1 MILYKSFKLFTVERI
16 ITKSFARLMGRGT
29 HRGFITYEE
38 LSKSLG
44 KRNLS
49 DENLAQAFI
58 HILDENISLVEK
70 KSDFKTLRKKD
81 NSTKEE
87 GKTIEK
93 SDDPIRMYLREMGGV
108 ELLSREGEI
117 AIAKRIEAGKDV
129 MLIALSQS
137 PITAQQFFE
146 WDEKLQKD
154 EILVREI
161 IDIDT
166 NYMEDENTGQSA
178 KQKNSGQEDT
188 SESEEDDFNPTLAA
202 METEIKPKVLK
213 TVNTL
218 TKEYNKLIKYQKEKL
233 ECVLNSQIFSNS
245 KEKTYDK
252 IVNDILEN
260 IKSLQLSPS
269 VLENLV
275 QKHYVENKKI
285 ISLEGNLLRLAMD
298 QKIPRNEFIKFYVGN
313 EINPNL
319 KKFLDTNAEWK
330 KFFEKNKNEFKNI
343 RDRLIEISH
352 KLGISVTDF
361 KKLVSRIQK
370 GEKESRVAKKEM
382 VEANL
387 RLVISIA
394 KKYTNRGLQFLD
406 LIQEGNIGL
415 MKAVDKFEYRRG
427 YKFSTYATW
436 WIRQAIT
443 RSIAD
448 QARTIRI
455 PVHMIETINKIVRT
469 QRLILSEFGR
479 EATPEELANKLRMP
493 LDKVRKV
500 LKISKEPV
508 SLEKPVGDEEDSS
521 LGDFIEDTKALAP
534 LEQAIKSNLGEAT
547 TKILSTLTPREERVL
562 RMRFGVGMN
571 TDHTLEEVGL
581 QFSVTRERIRQ
592 IEAKALRKLKHPSRS
607 KQLKSFLES

>member
-1 MILYKSFKLFTVERI
+1 
-16 ITKSFARLMGRGT
+16 MGRGT

-38 LSKSLG
+38 LNKSLG

-49 DENLAQAFI
+49 NDNLEQAFM
-58 HILDENISLVEK
+58 HILNENVSLVEK
-70 KSDFKTLRKKD
+70 KSDFKALRKKD
-81 NSTKEE
+81 SSPKEE

-146 WDEKLQKD
+146 WDDRLNKD

-166 NYMEDENTGQSA
+166 NYMEDENTGPSA
-178 KQKNSGQEDT
+178 KQRNSGEVEKEKND
-188 SESEEDDFNPTLAA
+188 ESQGEEQDDEFNPTLAA
-202 METEIKPKVLK
+202 MESEIKPKVLK

-233 ECVLNSQIFSNS
+233 DCLLNSKLFSPA
-245 KEKTYDK
+245 KEKGYEK
-252 IVNDILEN
+252 IVSDILDN

-269 VLENLV
+269 VLEDLV
-275 QKHYVENKKI
+275 QKHYTENKKI

-298 QKIPRNEFIKFYVGN
+298 QKIPRNEFIKFYIGN

-319 KKFLDTNAEWK
+319 KKFLDTNSTWK
-330 KFFEKNKNEFKNI
+330 TFFSKNKDEFKNI
-343 RDRLIEISH
+343 RERLIEISH

-361 KKLVSRIQK
+361 KKLVSRVQK
-370 GEKESRVAKKEM
+370 GEKESRIAKKEM

-479 EATPEELANKLRMP
+479 EATPEELAKKLRMP

-534 LEQAIKSNLGEAT
+534 LEQAIKSNLSEAT

>member
-1 MILYKSFKLFTVERI
+1 
-16 ITKSFARLMGRGT
+16 MGRGT

-38 LSKSLG
+38 LNKSLG

-49 DENLAQAFI
+49 EINLSQAFI
-58 HILDENISLVEK
+58 HILDENICLVEK
-70 KSDFKTLRKKD
+70 KSDYKVLRKKE
-81 NSTKEE
+81 NSSKEE

-146 WDEKLQKD
+146 WNEKLQTD

-166 NYMEDENTGQSA
+166 NYMEDETTGPSA
-178 KQKNSGQEDT
+178 KQKNAGETDKEENSSDEG
-188 SESEEDDFNPTLAA
+188 EDDFNPTLAA

-213 TVNTL
+213 TVLNL

-233 ECVLNSQIFSNS
+233 NCLLNSQNFSHS
-245 KEKTYDK
+245 KEKSYEK
-252 IVNDILEN
+252 IVKDILEN

-269 VLENLV
+269 VLEVLV
-275 QKHYVENKKI
+275 QKHYAENKKI
-285 ISLEGNLLRLAMD
+285 LSLEGNLLRLAMND
-298 QKIPRNEFIKFYVGN
+298 KIPRNEFIKFYIGN
-313 EINPNL
+313 EINPNF
-319 KKFLDTNAEWK
+319 KKFLDTNSMWK
-330 KFFEKNKNEFKNI
+330 QFFSKNKDEFRNI
-343 RDRLIEISH
+343 RERLVEISH

-370 GEKESRVAKKEM
+370 GEKESRIAKKEM

-479 EATPEELANKLRMP
+479 EATPEELAKKLRMP